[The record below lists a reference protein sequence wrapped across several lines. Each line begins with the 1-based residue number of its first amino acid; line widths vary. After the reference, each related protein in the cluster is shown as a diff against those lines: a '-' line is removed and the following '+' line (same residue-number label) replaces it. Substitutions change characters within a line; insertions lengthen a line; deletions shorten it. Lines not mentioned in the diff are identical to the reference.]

1 MEFDSPSGHGQGIHR
16 LAEKERE
23 HLMSELIRGSL
34 LLHHNELIETSEVS
48 IHSEDGTIEA
58 FQEYYESPKKDFGD
72 DFQAWAKY
80 TQWLRDKVVKDFS
93 GKKIGSVRI
102 VSVEP
107 DYIGGD
113 DYESFTAHIKWE
125 A

>member
-1 MEFDSPSGHGQGIHR
+1 
-16 LAEKERE
+16 
-23 HLMSELIRGSL
+23 MSETIRASL

-48 IHSEDGTIEA
+48 IHSEDGTIEV

-80 TQWLRDKVVKDFS
+80 TQSLRAKVVKEFT
-93 GKKIGSVRI
+93 GKKIGNVRI
-102 VSVEP
+102 IYVEP
-107 DYIGGD
+107 DYTGGD